1 MTETVNEE
9 AYVPVSA
16 ELILAAVLKTL
27 GVVSVPTEAL
37 MQTYD
42 QYQIKVDQEVED
54 AITLQLVE
62 VSDDES

>member
-9 AYVPVSA
+9 DYVPVSA

-27 GVVSVPTEAL
+27 GTVSVPTEAL

-54 AITLQLVE
+54 EITLQLVE

>member
-9 AYVPVSA
+9 DYVPVSA
-16 ELILAAVLKTL
+16 ELVLAAVLKTL
-27 GVVSVPTEAL
+27 GTVSIPTEAL

-54 AITLQLVE
+54 AIILQLVE
-62 VSDDES
+62 VSDDGS

>member
-27 GVVSVPTEAL
+27 GTVSVPTEAL

-42 QYQIKVDQEVED
+42 QYQIKVDQEVENE
-54 AITLQLVE
+54 ITLQLVE
-62 VSDDES
+62 VLDDES

>member
-9 AYVPVSA
+9 DYVPVSA

-42 QYQIKVDQEVED
+42 QYHIKVDQEVED
-54 AITLQLVE
+54 FITLQLVE
-62 VSDDES
+62 VTNDGS

>member
-9 AYVPVSA
+9 DYVPVSA

-27 GVVSVPTEAL
+27 GTVSVPTEAL

-62 VSDDES
+62 VSDDGS

>member
-9 AYVPVSA
+9 DYVPVSA

-27 GVVSVPTEAL
+27 GTVSVPTEAL

-42 QYQIKVDQEVED
+42 QYQIKVDQEVENE
-54 AITLQLVE
+54 ITLQLVE
-62 VSDDES
+62 ASDDES

>member
-9 AYVPVSA
+9 DYVPVSA

-27 GVVSVPTEAL
+27 GVVSVPTDAL

-54 AITLQLVE
+54 FITLQLVE
-62 VSDDES
+62 VTNDGS

>member
-9 AYVPVSA
+9 DYVPVSA

-27 GVVSVPTEAL
+27 GTVSIPTEAL

-62 VSDDES
+62 VSDDQS

>member
-9 AYVPVSA
+9 DYVPVSA
-16 ELILAAVLKTL
+16 ELVLAAVLKTL
-27 GVVSVPTEAL
+27 GTVSIPTEAL

>member
-9 AYVPVSA
+9 DYVPVSA

-27 GVVSVPTEAL
+27 GVVSVPTDAL

-54 AITLQLVE
+54 FITLQLVE
-62 VSDDES
+62 VTDDGS

>member
-9 AYVPVSA
+9 DYVPVSA

-27 GVVSVPTEAL
+27 GVVSVPTDAL

-54 AITLQLVE
+54 FITLQLVE
-62 VSDDES
+62 VADDGS